1 MSTTFLKNEPLSEN
15 EAAAYSPNI
24 LAFFGDSV
32 YETLVREDIV
42 RNHQT
47 NAGRLHALAVER
59 VRAGFQSE
67 AVNAVEPLLTEK
79 EADILR
85 RGRNAGGI
93 SIPKSAKASEY
104 RRATALETLFGYLAL
119 SGQNERIRELFD
131 AICSMF
137 PDKEVQKDEKERS
150 TLDC

>member
-1 MSTTFLKNEPLSEN
+1 MSTTFLKSEPLSEKD
-15 EAAAYSPNI
+15 AAAYSPNI

-67 AVNAVEPLLTEK
+67 AVNAVEPLLSEK

-119 SGQNERIRELFD
+119 SGQNERIRELFG

-137 PDKEVQKDEKERS
+137 PDKEEKKDEKERS
-150 TLDC
+150 PLDC